1 MKRVFS
7 VLAIIFCTVQL
18 FASELVIRGE
28 VDVPFSVYINGEK
41 YYSYYSQV
49 TISNLIRGVYRVEI
63 YTETARQE
71 LLYDCRID
79 VPRNSRV
86 VATFTGDN
94 HIYVSS
100 NRYTKPVTIVTVA
113 YPHRVEHHT
122 HVVHS
127 EPVRVA
133 PKGQHKPA
141 PVKPATSSNNKS
153 GVHGEVRSTN
163 STRSSKPASSTT
175 STTVKTSTE
184 KSASTRTSSSSS
196 SNQVKSSSSTSSSSS
211 SNGSTRSSST
221 RSSSSSSSNNTGSR
235 TTQSTR

>member
-49 TISNLIRGVYRVEI
+49 TVSNLIRGTYRVEI
-63 YTETARQE
+63 YTESARQE

-100 NRYTKPVTIVTVA
+100 NKYTKPVTIVTVA
-113 YPHRVEHHT
+113 YPHRV
-122 HVVHS
+122 VHS

-133 PKGQHKPA
+133 PKGHPKPA

-153 GVHGEVRSTN
+153 GVHGEVRNTN
-163 STRSSKPASSTT
+163 STRSSKPAST
-175 STTVKTSTE
+175 STSTPKTSTE

-196 SNQVKSSSSTSSSSS
+196 SSQVKSSTSSSSS
-211 SNGSTRSSST
+211 NSTTRTSST
-221 RSSSSSSSNNTGSR
+221 RSSSSSSDNNTGSR

>member
-7 VLAIIFCTVQL
+7 VLATIFCTVQM

-49 TISNLIRGVYRVEI
+49 TVSNLIRGTYRVEI
-63 YTETARQE
+63 YTESARQE

-100 NRYTKPVTIVTVA
+100 NKYTKPVTIVTVA

-133 PKGQHKPA
+133 PKGHAKPA
-141 PVKPATSSNNKS
+141 PVKPAPSSNNKS
-153 GVHGEVRSTN
+153 GVHGEVRNTN
-163 STRSSKPASSTT
+163 STRSSKPASTT
-175 STTVKTSTE
+175 STPKTSTE
-184 KSASTRTSSSSS
+184 KSASTRTSST
-196 SNQVKSSSSTSSSSS
+196 NQVKSSTNSSSSS
-211 SNGSTRSSST
+211 STTRSSST
-221 RSSSSSSSNNTGSR
+221 RTSSSSDSNTSTR
-235 TTQSTR
+235 SQSTRQ